1 MIQPGAKNW
10 IEKYFSLVEE
20 GEINLNRWIQSEEI
34 TQAEFLHNVFF
45 DSGIIFGYPV
55 GFLFFDD
62 EEVSERWTMS
72 EKTTLLLFESLL
84 LVYVSEKRS
93 FVKEDFI
100 ASLLTFYQQ
109 YKSSFSLNILK
120 LFFKESESIKLEN
133 IIESRVHVKKSIRN
147 QFWVSYFN
155 NSLVYLDVLAFSS
168 FLTHEKQLDDS
179 FDAFVSRALK
189 TVGVMSMVD
198 NEMTAQEKQILS
210 VFLSASNMTEQEKDV
225 FNAQLTSK
233 SLTIQDILLP
243 KEADVLYKYYLLDI
257 AVLTVH
263 SDLSVMN
270 EEILELY
277 NLCEYLKLPHEKLE
291 HSMII
296 STRFIMENNHKI
308 TFLQDKSSY
317 EQLYSN
323 FSKRWIKVLGRNKD
337 KLIEELKGSRELISL
352 VNKSFTE
359 ELTQEEKTKV
369 KEEFID
375 LVKSVPALAIF
386 MLPGGAVLLPLIL
399 KIIPDLIPS
408 AFKQNEIK

>member
-1 MIQPGAKNW
+1 MLQPGAKNW
-10 IEKYFSLVEE
+10 IEKYFSLVEK
-20 GEINLNRWIQSEEI
+20 GEISLNKI
-34 TQAEFLHNVFF
+34 TQSDEISRAEFLHTKFF
-45 DSGIIFGYPV
+45 DSGIVFGYPV
-55 GFLFFDD
+55 DFLFFHN
-62 EEVSERWTMS
+62 EEASEQWTMN

-84 LVYVSEKRS
+84 LVYISEKG
-93 FVKEDFI
+93 KLIKTDFI
-100 ASLLTFYQQ
+100 ASLLVFYQQ

-120 LFFKESESIKLEN
+120 LFFKESETVKLEN
-133 IIESRVHVKKSIRN
+133 IIKSRVHIKKSIRN

-168 FLTHEKQLDDS
+168 FLTHEKQLDESFDS
-179 FDAFVSRALK
+179 FVHRALA
-189 TVGVMSMVD
+189 TVGVMALVD
-198 NEMTAQEKQILS
+198 NKVTLRERQILS
-210 VFLSASNMTEQEKDV
+210 VFLNASNMTEEEKEE
-225 FNAQLTSK
+225 FEAKFELR
-233 SLTIQDILLP
+233 SLAIQDIKLT
-243 KEADVLYKYYLLDI
+243 KEADVLYKFYLLDI

-263 SDLSVMN
+263 SDLSVVN
-270 EEILELY
+270 EEIQELY
-277 NLCEYLKLPHEKLE
+277 SLCDYLALPHEKLE
-291 HSMII
+291 HSIMIN
-296 STRFIMENNHKI
+296 TRFIMENNHRI

-317 EQLYSN
+317 EQLYSS

-337 KLIEELKGSRELISL
+337 KLIDELKGSRELISL

-359 ELTQEEKTKV
+359 ELTQEEKAKV